1 MVLISPPEGWI
12 PEEEPP
18 AHAVTPPTP
27 LPVTPPLPFSAVK
40 ESAPRAKNG
49 DSSIHRGAPPE
60 AEATV
65 DEKPVVEPPPVQ
77 LPVSLSAEIAAT
89 LAPPVAA
96 APPAAEATSVPAT
109 AMASLPAGFT
119 PFELPEVVAGQTFL
133 SLLTRSLWGRVTVLM
148 VSGLLGLAAVLAV
161 WTVVSKRHVDP
172 KPDAQVAASETAD
185 PPPASPTP
193 FNRRWLP
200 EQTVLLVDLRMSRLV
215 LQPSALDAMAFLDT
229 WRRHS
234 DQGWQQACHSLLSDL
249 HVRQEDV
256 RRMTWASTDLADCVA
271 RGVVV
276 LQLDE
281 NIDLGRQLPA
291 GESIDLGANFV
302 ARRPHGGFWPHP
314 LLAVDAHTI
323 VTGSEDTLR
332 QLVARRGEAKLSS
345 KSIEQLLAKFSPD
358 CNLTVMVD
366 LLPARTA
373 VWSFPPNLLDVWPAG
388 KASWRALCE
397 APLTGLGISAQA
409 AGAGRCELALVCN
422 SDGLAGKVHT
432 DIEKLAPAAIQA
444 LPAHIAAVQGIL
456 PVKLSGAVAARYKRL
471 LGELLAAL
479 GSARCDVADGAVWLR
494 FDWGGSGFLA
504 WGAATIDN
512 DNAAAIKADW
522 LAAALAVDEGNQR
535 GLLGGLLRWVKAQ
548 NPPRFPEGADGAVTF
563 KPQTR
568 LSWIAGILPYL
579 GHGDWHVESGYDWNN
594 TLNQATVRRP
604 LPEVVNPALGP
615 AVSSDGY
622 PATHYVGV
630 AGVGKDAA
638 ELPADDPRA
647 GMFGYGR
654 QTRQQ
659 DFKRGGSNTI
669 AILGVQD
676 HCGPWA
682 QGGLAT
688 VRPLTQEPYVN
699 GPDGFGSGQADGMVA
714 GMADGSVRFLSKD
727 ISPRVMEQ
735 LASVRRG
742 DEVDPAALE
751 SKRPEAVKKD
761 PPVPDRKPSL
771 ADLHPPA
778 KELKTKEEPSPA
790 LRAKLDVPIA
800 KISLAK
806 MPLGEAV
813 QIVATIGN
821 LPVSFD
827 PDAMQELGVSLH
839 DVISLD
845 ETAKTTAGKALEAI
859 AASRGMTTLLENGQ
873 IVLTSPAEH
882 REILRQIRYTLSDL
896 TGGDA
901 KAAADLAALVQ
912 ALVAPESWRSGG
924 GQGALEATPDAL
936 LITQTGRV
944 HYQVIVFC
952 EKLRIAR
959 GLLPK
964 SRLDRKKFVLIT
976 RATQARAILN
986 HTASVTAN
994 LPVSLA
1000 GVLEQFK
1007 QPPGTEILIDR
1018 PALAADEISEN
1029 MSEKVKLDKL
1039 PQGEALRQLLEP
1051 LGLAW
1056 RVVDANTLQVT
1067 TPKVLA
1073 ARMELEF
1080 YPVAKLLS
1088 DQSPAALIEKIKE
1101 KLGEAKWDE
1110 GDGAGRIRFD
1120 PPSRCLIVLQSQPV
1134 QMALESLLG
1143 RP

>member
-1 MVLISPPEGWI
+1 M
-12 PEEEPP
+12 
-18 AHAVTPPTP
+18 
-27 LPVTPPLPFSAVK
+27 
-40 ESAPRAKNG
+40 
-49 DSSIHRGAPPE
+49 
-60 AEATV
+60 
-65 DEKPVVEPPPVQ
+65 
-77 LPVSLSAEIAAT
+77 
-89 LAPPVAA
+89 
-96 APPAAEATSVPAT
+96 
-109 AMASLPAGFT
+109 
-119 PFELPEVVAGQTFL
+119 
-133 SLLTRSLWGRVTVLM
+133 
-148 VSGLLGLAAVLAV
+148 
-161 WTVVSKRHVDP
+161 
-172 KPDAQVAASETAD
+172 
-185 PPPASPTP
+185 
-193 FNRRWLP
+193 
-200 EQTVLLVDLRMSRLV
+200 
-215 LQPSALDAMAFLDT
+215 
-229 WRRHS
+229 
-234 DQGWQQACHSLLSDL
+234 
-249 HVRQEDV
+249 
-256 RRMTWASTDLADCVA
+256 
-271 RGVVV
+271 
-276 LQLDE
+276 
-281 NIDLGRQLPA
+281 
-291 GESIDLGANFV
+291 
-302 ARRPHGGFWPHP
+302 
-314 LLAVDAHTI
+314 
-323 VTGSEDTLR
+323 
-332 QLVARRGEAKLSS
+332 
-345 KSIEQLLAKFSPD
+345 
-358 CNLTVMVD
+358 
-366 LLPARTA
+366 
-373 VWSFPPNLLDVWPAG
+373 
-388 KASWRALCE
+388 
-397 APLTGLGISAQA
+397 
-409 AGAGRCELALVCN
+409 
-422 SDGLAGKVHT
+422 
-432 DIEKLAPAAIQA
+432 
-444 LPAHIAAVQGIL
+444 QGIL

-839 DVISLD
+839 NVISLD

-936 LITQTGRV
+936 LITQTGQRPLPGYRLLREAPHRPRV
-944 HYQVIVFC
+944 AAQEPLGPQEVRPDHTGHAGQGYSQPHSQRDRKFAG
-952 EKLRIAR
+952 IAGRRARAVQAAAGDRNPHRPPRPGRRRDFRKHVRKGQARQAAAGR
-959 GLLPK
+959 GLAA
-964 SRLDRKKFVLIT
+964 V
-976 RATQARAILN
+976 ARAAGACMAGRRRQ
-986 HTASVTAN
+986 HPTGHHAQGACRADG
-994 LPVSLA
+994 A
-1000 GVLEQFK
+1000 GVLSR
-1007 QPPGTEILIDR
+1007 G
-1018 PALAADEISEN
+1018 
-1029 MSEKVKLDKL
+1029 
-1039 PQGEALRQLLEP
+1039 
-1051 LGLAW
+1051 
-1056 RVVDANTLQVT
+1056 QV
-1067 TPKVLA
+1067 A
-1073 ARMELEF
+1073 ER
-1080 YPVAKLLS
+1080 
-1088 DQSPAALIEKIKE
+1088 
-1101 KLGEAKWDE
+1101 
-1110 GDGAGRIRFD
+1110 
-1120 PPSRCLIVLQSQPV
+1120 
-1134 QMALESLLG
+1134 
-1143 RP
+1143 

>member
-1 MVLISPPEGWI
+1 
-12 PEEEPP
+12 
-18 AHAVTPPTP
+18 
-27 LPVTPPLPFSAVK
+27 
-40 ESAPRAKNG
+40 
-49 DSSIHRGAPPE
+49 
-60 AEATV
+60 
-65 DEKPVVEPPPVQ
+65 
-77 LPVSLSAEIAAT
+77 
-89 LAPPVAA
+89 
-96 APPAAEATSVPAT
+96 
-109 AMASLPAGFT
+109 
-119 PFELPEVVAGQTFL
+119 
-133 SLLTRSLWGRVTVLM
+133 
-148 VSGLLGLAAVLAV
+148 
-161 WTVVSKRHVDP
+161 
-172 KPDAQVAASETAD
+172 
-185 PPPASPTP
+185 
-193 FNRRWLP
+193 
-200 EQTVLLVDLRMSRLV
+200 
-215 LQPSALDAMAFLDT
+215 
-229 WRRHS
+229 
-234 DQGWQQACHSLLSDL
+234 
-249 HVRQEDV
+249 
-256 RRMTWASTDLADCVA
+256 MTWASTDLADCVA

-276 LQLDE
+276 LQLEE
-281 NIDLGRQLPA
+281 NVVAGRLLPA

-302 ARRPHGGFWPHP
+302 ARRPHGGSWPHP

-332 QLVARRGEAKLSS
+332 QLAARDGDARLSS

-358 CNLTVMVD
+358 GNLTVMVD

-373 VWSFPPNLLDVWPAG
+373 AWSFPTNLLDAWPAG
-388 KASWRALCE
+388 KANWHALCE
-397 APLTGLGISAQA
+397 APLTGFGLSVQA
-409 AGAGRCELALVCN
+409 AGAGRCELGLVCN
-422 SDGLAGKVHT
+422 SDGLAGKVHA
-432 DIEKLAPAAIQA
+432 DIDTLAPAALQV

-456 PVKLSGAVAARYKRL
+456 PVKLSGPMAARYKRL

-504 WGAATIDN
+504 WGDATIDN
-512 DNAAAIKADW
+512 SPAIKADW
-522 LAAALAVDEGNQR
+522 LAAALAVDEGNHR

-568 LSWIAGILPYL
+568 LSWIAGLLPYL

-594 TLNQATVRRP
+594 THNQATVRRP

-659 DFKRGGSNTI
+659 DLKRGGSNTI

-699 GPDGFGSGQADGMVA
+699 GPDGFGSGQPDGMVA

-751 SKRPEAVKKD
+751 SKRPEVAKKD
-761 PPVPDRKPSL
+761 PPVPDRQPSL

-778 KELKTKEEPSPA
+778 KEVKPKEEPSPA

-800 KISLAK
+800 KISLTK

-813 QIVATIGN
+813 QIVAAIGN

-839 DVISLD
+839 DVVSLD
-845 ETAKTTAGKALEAI
+845 EIAKTTAGKALEAI

-873 IVLTSPAEH
+873 IVLTGPAEH
-882 REILRQIRYTLSDL
+882 REILRQIRYTVSDL

-912 ALVAPESWRSGG
+912 ALVAPESWRAGG

-964 SRLDRKKFVLIT
+964 SRLDPKKFVLAT

-994 LPVSLA
+994 LPASLA

-1029 MSEKVKLDKL
+1029 MPEKVKLDKL

-1067 TPKVLA
+1067 TPRVLA

-1080 YPVAKLLS
+1080 YPVARLLS

-1110 GDGAGRIRFD
+1110 GDAAGRIRFD
-1120 PPSRCLIVLQSQPV
+1120 PPSHCLIVLQSQPV

-1143 RP
+1143 KP